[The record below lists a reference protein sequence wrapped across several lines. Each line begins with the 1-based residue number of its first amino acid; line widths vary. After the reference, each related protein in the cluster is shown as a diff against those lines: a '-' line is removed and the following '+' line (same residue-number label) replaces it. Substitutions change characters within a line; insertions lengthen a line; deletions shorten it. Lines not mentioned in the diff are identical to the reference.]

1 MQLLKKAAVFV
12 RGARRYRDVRVDVT
26 DTQVLVKN
34 AVSGAVIATFQI
46 DETVKAGMAW
56 DVTSEEIPETF
67 RLVAQE
73 GCGCSGQK
81 PYEADAGYS
90 GKIRF

>member
-12 RGARRYRDVRVDVT
+12 QGARRYRDVQVDVT
-26 DTQVLVKN
+26 ETQVLVKN
-34 AVSGAVIATFQI
+34 TVSGALITSFDI
-46 DETVKAGMAW
+46 DEVVKAGMAW
-56 DVTSEEIPETF
+56 DVTSADNPNPF

-81 PYEADAGYS
+81 PYQPDSSYS